1 MSIQVVCPNGHVLSV
16 KDCCAGQTGLC
27 PTCKARIKVPL
38 PKVDVL
44 PEESIMDILQPH
56 ESGLSGLALEVPD
69 FRNESV
75 DRWPRDEVKDKSL
88 KICAKCHKEIPNEA
102 HVCPFCHTYVAK
114 LADL

>member
-1 MSIQVVCPNGHVLSV
+1 MSIRVVCPNGHALKI
-16 KDCCAGQTGLC
+16 KDKYAGKAGLC
-27 PTCKARIKVPL
+27 PICKARIKVPI

-69 FRNESV
+69 FDNTDQYDS
-75 DRWPRDEVKDKSL
+75 WSRDEGNVSVKV
-88 KICAKCHKEIPNEA
+88 CAKCHKEIPAEA
-102 HVCPFCHTYVAK
+102 HICPHCQTYVAK